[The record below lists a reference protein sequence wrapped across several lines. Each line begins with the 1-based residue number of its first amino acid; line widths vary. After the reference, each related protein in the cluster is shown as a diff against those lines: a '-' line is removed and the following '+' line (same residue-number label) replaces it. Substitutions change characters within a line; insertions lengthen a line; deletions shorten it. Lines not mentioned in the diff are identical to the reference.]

1 MLGGDADYNP
11 LAQYGWWWMAIAIGL
26 VVLVVLWY
34 LFVWWVS
41 RRAKE
46 TVTVPD
52 VEETP
57 APTREELQARYLGP
71 VKSWCPGG
79 ERRMMLLNVW
89 LVVGW
94 VAVAAILV
102 LLVFLLRHRARRRED
117 SAVHIAHGDRLTG
130 LPGYAAALRRYR
142 VLLATVLVAATLLA
156 AAAVTLSGR
165 LVSLTTV
172 QPEMR
177 NRDIVLCLDV
187 SGSMI
192 DYDAQIVE
200 TFSELTEEFDGERI
214 GLVLFNA
221 SAVTAFPLTSDYG
234 YAREQLDALH
244 DDLSDP
250 ETDWAFAN
258 GTLLGNG
265 SSMIGDGL
273 GSCVMR
279 FDDLDTERSRSIVFA
294 TDNYVAGEQIM
305 TVPEAGEFAQ
315 SKDVVVFGLNP
326 GDTSLDYIGEFADE
340 MRSVVE
346 GTGGTYWALDD
357 PAAVP
362 SIVEQVQERQAERF
376 TGEPILVVTD
386 EPTFPVLAGFAA
398 LAAVMIAGWRLRR

>member
-1 MLGGDADYNP
+1 MMLVNLWLVGAWIA
-11 LAQYGWWWMAIAIGL
+11 LAIIV
-26 VVLVVLWY
+26 VVLVFVLN
-34 LFVWWVS
+34 
-41 RRAKE
+41 RR
-46 TVTVPD
+46 
-52 VEETP
+52 
-57 APTREELQARYLGP
+57 R
-71 VKSWCPGG
+71 
-79 ERRMMLLNVW
+79 
-89 LVVGW
+89 
-94 VAVAAILV
+94 
-102 LLVFLLRHRARRRED
+102 RRREGV
-117 SAVHIAHGDRLTG
+117 AVHVAHSDRLTT

-142 VLLATVLVAATLLA
+142 VLLAAVLIAATLLA
-156 AAAVTLSGR
+156 AAAVLLSGR

-200 TFSELTEEFDGERI
+200 TFSQLTEEFDGERI

-221 SAVTAFPLTSDYG
+221 SAVTSFPLTSDYA
-234 YAREQLDALH
+234 YAREQLDTLH
-244 DDLSDP
+244 ADLVDP
-250 ETDWAFAN
+250 DTDWAFAN

-273 GSCVMR
+273 ASCVMR

-305 TVPEAGEFAQ
+305 TLPEAGEFAQ

-326 GDTSLDYIGEFADE
+326 GDVDSLDYIGEFADE
-340 MRSVVE
+340 MREVVE
-346 GTGGTYWALDD
+346 GTGGTYWALED

-362 SIVEQVQERQAERF
+362 SIVEQVQARQAESF

-398 LAAVMIAGWRLRR
+398 LAAVMFVGWRLRR

>member
-1 MLGGDADYNP
+1 VTLVNGW
-11 LAQYGWWWMAIAIGL
+11 LAAGWIAVVAI
-26 VVLVVLWY
+26 VVLVVVVLY
-34 LFVWWVS
+34 RRGRS
-41 RRAKE
+41 R
-46 TVTVPD
+46 PD
-52 VEETP
+52 
-57 APTREELQARYLGP
+57 A
-71 VKSWCPGG
+71 
-79 ERRMMLLNVW
+79 
-89 LVVGW
+89 
-94 VAVAAILV
+94 
-102 LLVFLLRHRARRRED
+102 
-117 SAVHIAHGDRLTG
+117 AVHIAHGDRLTS
-130 LPGYAAALRRYR
+130 LPGYTSALRRYR
-142 VLLATVLVAATLLA
+142 VLLAAVLVAATLLV
-156 AAAVTLSGR
+156 AAAVLLSGR

-200 TFSELTEEFDGERI
+200 TFSQLTEEFDGERI

-221 SAVTAFPLTSDYG
+221 SAVTSFPLTSDYA
-234 YAREQLDALH
+234 YAREQLDTLH
-244 DDLSDP
+244 ADLVDP
-250 ETDWAFAN
+250 DTDWAFAN

-273 GSCVMR
+273 ASCVMR

-305 TVPEAGEFAQ
+305 TLPEAGEFAQ
-315 SKDVVVFGLNP
+315 SKNVLVFGLNP
-326 GDTSLDYIGEFADE
+326 GDVDSLDYIGEFADE
-340 MRSVVE
+340 MRAVVE

-357 PAAVP
+357 PNAVP

-386 EPTFPVLAGFAA
+386 EPTLPVLAGFAA

>member
-1 MLGGDADYNP
+1 MTLING
-11 LAQYGWWWMAIAIGL
+11 
-26 VVLVVLWY
+26 
-34 LFVWWVS
+34 
-41 RRAKE
+41 
-46 TVTVPD
+46 
-52 VEETP
+52 
-57 APTREELQARYLGP
+57 
-71 VKSWCPGG
+71 
-79 ERRMMLLNVW
+79 W

-94 VAVAAILV
+94 IVAAAVVVLV
-102 LLVFLLRHRARRRED
+102 VMLARRRLSGRED
-117 SAVHIAHGDRLTG
+117 AAVHIAHGDRLTS
-130 LPGYAAALRRYR
+130 LPGYVAALRRYR
-142 VLLATVLVAATLLA
+142 ALLAVVLIAVTLLVAA
-156 AAAVTLSGR
+156 AVLLSGR

-200 TFSELTEEFDGERI
+200 TFSQLTEEFDGERI

-221 SAVTAFPLTSDYG
+221 SAVTSFPLTSDYA
-234 YAREQLDALH
+234 YARKQLDTLH
-244 DDLSDP
+244 ADLADP

-273 GSCVMR
+273 ASCVMR

-305 TVPEAGEFAQ
+305 TLPEAGEFAQ
-315 SKDVVVFGLNP
+315 SKNVVVFGLNP
-326 GDTSLDYIGEFADE
+326 GDTESLDYIGEFADE

-346 GTGGTYWALDD
+346 GTGGTYWALAD
-357 PAAVP
+357 PEAVP
-362 SIVEQVQERQAERF
+362 SIVEQVQAQQAARF

-386 EPTFPVLAGFAA
+386 EPTVPVLAGFAA
-398 LAAVMIAGWRLRR
+398 LAAVMFAGWRLRR

>member
-1 MLGGDADYNP
+1 MMLVNLWLVGGWIA
-11 LAQYGWWWMAIAIGL
+11 LA
-26 VVLVVLWY
+26 VVLV
-34 LFVWWVS
+34 
-41 RRAKE
+41 
-46 TVTVPD
+46 
-52 VEETP
+52 
-57 APTREELQARYLGP
+57 
-71 VKSWCPGG
+71 
-79 ERRMMLLNVW
+79 
-89 LVVGW
+89 LVV
-94 VAVAAILV
+94 ILV
-102 LLVFLLRHRARRRED
+102 HRRRRRRGD
-117 SAVHIAHGDRLTG
+117 AAVHVAHADRLTA
-130 LPGYAAALRRYR
+130 LPGYAPALRRYR

-156 AAAVTLSGR
+156 AAAIILSGR

-200 TFSELTEEFDGERI
+200 TFSQLTEEFDGERI

-221 SAVTAFPLTSDYG
+221 SAVTSFPLTSDYG
-234 YAREQLDALH
+234 YAREQLDTLH
-244 DDLSDP
+244 ADLVDP

-273 GSCVMR
+273 ASCVMR

-305 TVPEAGEFAQ
+305 TLPEAGEFAQ
-315 SKDVVVFGLNP
+315 SKDVLVFGLNP
-326 GDTSLDYIGEFADE
+326 GDVGSLDYIGEFADE
-340 MRSVVE
+340 MQSVVE
-346 GTGGTYWALDD
+346 GTGGSYWALDD

-362 SIVEQVQERQAERF
+362 SIVEQVQARQAERF
-376 TGEPILVVTD
+376 TGEPILVVSD
-386 EPTFPVLAGFAA
+386 EPTWPVVAAFAA
-398 LAAVMIAGWRLRR
+398 LAAVMVAGWRLRR

>member
-1 MLGGDADYNP
+1 MTLITPWLVAAFAGVAVV
-11 LAQYGWWWMAIAIGL
+11 L
-26 VVLVVLWY
+26 VVLVVL
-34 LFVWWVS
+34 L
-41 RRAKE
+41 
-46 TVTVPD
+46 
-52 VEETP
+52 
-57 APTREELQARYLGP
+57 
-71 VKSWCPGG
+71 
-79 ERRMMLLNVW
+79 ERR
-89 LVVGW
+89 
-94 VAVAAILV
+94 
-102 LLVFLLRHRARRRED
+102 RRSGSD
-117 SAVHIAHGDRLTG
+117 AAVHVAHGDRLTG
-130 LPGYAAALRRYR
+130 LPGYASALRRYR
-142 VLLATVLVAATLLA
+142 VLLATVLVAVTLLA

-200 TFSELTEEFDGERI
+200 TFSELTREFDGERI

-221 SAVTAFPLTSDYG
+221 SAVTSFPLTSDYG
-234 YAREQLDALH
+234 YAREQLDTLH
-244 DDLSDP
+244 ADLVDP
-250 ETDWAFAN
+250 DTDWAFAN

-273 GSCVMR
+273 ASCVMR
-279 FDDLDTERSRSIVFA
+279 FDDLDAERSRSIVFA

-305 TVPEAGEFAQ
+305 TLPEAGEFAQ
-315 SKDVVVFGLNP
+315 SKDVLVFGLNP
-326 GDTSLDYIGEFADE
+326 GDVESLDYIGEFADE

-362 SIVEQVQERQAERF
+362 SIVEQVQARQADRF
-376 TGEPILVVTD
+376 TGEPVLVVSD
-386 EPTFPVLAGFAA
+386 EPTAPVLIGFAA
-398 LAAVMIAGWRLRR
+398 LAAVMFAGWRLRR